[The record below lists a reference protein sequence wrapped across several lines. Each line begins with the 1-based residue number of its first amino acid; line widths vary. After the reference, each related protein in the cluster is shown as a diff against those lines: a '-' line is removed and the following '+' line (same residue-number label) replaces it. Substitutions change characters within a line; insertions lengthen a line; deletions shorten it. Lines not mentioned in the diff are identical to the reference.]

1 MNIVIEPVENGIP
14 QPPVLPSQTTPPPA
28 AVHEEDAP
36 LSELVDELFASL
48 TRSDQRRKGTDYLRG
63 LLNTPGRKSVRNMA
77 AALGGA
83 GTGQSLHHFVC
94 SSTWEW
100 SPVRRALARYTMR
113 ESPPQAWVVR
123 PLVIPKVGRHSV
135 GVSRY
140 FSADLG
146 QVVNAQRAVGVW
158 LASDRSSIPVE
169 WRLHLP
175 GRWRGTLDCGTPT
188 PAMARAET
196 LVGCAAEASLGM
208 IENWG
213 LPPRPVILD
222 LDDTDP
228 LPAFRRLCAAGL
240 RPAARIRPELA
251 LRVSDPALIGHR
263 GRTLP
268 AGLVMRAAQELRRP
282 LPSPSAGGR
291 VQWAAAVRV
300 SRPVAAPASGA
311 ASEEDLLLVGI
322 GRGGR
327 PWPQELWLV
336 RQPETHAGPAALW
349 ASGLVDGVER
359 SLVQIGDRV
368 GMRDYAGRSF
378 NGWHRHITLASVAH
392 TYRSLYPVGAGRTRP
407 AAVPATT

>member
-1 MNIVIEPVENGIP
+1 MPE
-14 QPPVLPSQTTPPPA
+14 
-28 AVHEEDAP
+28 HDP
-36 LSELVDELFASL
+36 LLGGLVDELFASL

-63 LLNTPGRKSVRNMA
+63 LLSTPGRKSVRNMA
-77 AALGGA
+77 AALGGS

-94 SSTWEW
+94 NSTWEW
-100 SPVRRALARYTMR
+100 SPVRQALARYTMR

-123 PLVIPKVGRHSV
+123 TLVIPKVGRHSV

-140 FSADLG
+140 FSPDRG
-146 QVVNAQRAVGVW
+146 HVVNAQRAVGVW
-158 LASDRSSIPVE
+158 LASERLSVPVE

-175 GRWRGTLDCGTPT
+175 GRWRGALDCGAPS
-188 PAMARAET
+188 PAMAQAET

-240 RPAARIRPELA
+240 RPAARIRRELE
-251 LRVSDPALIGHR
+251 LRVTDPALIGHR

-282 LPSPSAGGR
+282 VPSASADRR
-291 VQWAAAVRV
+291 VRWVAAVRV
-300 SRPVAAPASGA
+300 SRPSAAPLA
-311 ASEEDLLLVGI
+311 ATAPEEDLLLVGI

-336 RQPETHAGPAALW
+336 RPPETHAGPAALW
-349 ASGLVDGVER
+349 ASGLVDGVGR
-359 SLVQIGDRV
+359 SLTQIGDRV

-378 NGWHRHITLASVAH
+378 NGWHRHITLVSVAH
-392 TYRSLYPVGAGRTRP
+392 TFLALSPVGGGRVRP
-407 AAVPATT
+407 ADVPAAT

>member
-1 MNIVIEPVENGIP
+1 MNTVIKPVENEIP
-14 QPPVLPSQTTPPPA
+14 SPSAAPPPA
-28 AVHEEDAP
+28 VADDDP
-36 LSELVDELFASL
+36 LLNDLVDELFFSL
-48 TRSDQRRKGTDYLRG
+48 TRSDQRRKGMDYLRG
-63 LLNTPGRKSVRNMA
+63 LLSTPGRKSVRNMA

-158 LASDRSSIPVE
+158 LASDHLSVPVE

-175 GRWRGTLDCGTPT
+175 GRWRGSLDCGTPT
-188 PAMARAET
+188 PAMAQSET
-196 LVGCAAEASLGM
+196 LVGCAAEASLAM
-208 IENWG
+208 IESWG

-240 RPAARIRPELA
+240 RPAARIRPELP
-251 LRVSDPALIGHR
+251 LRVTDPALIGHR

-268 AGLVMRAAQELRRP
+268 AELVMRAGQELRRP
-282 LPSPSAGGR
+282 VPDPADPARRARL
-291 VQWAAAVRV
+291 VAAVRV
-300 SRPVAAPASGA
+300 TRPSTAPSATGTA
-311 ASEEDLLLVGI
+311 PEEELLLVGI

-327 PWPQELWLV
+327 PWPQELWLI
-336 RQPETHAGPAALW
+336 RPPESHAGPAALW
-349 ASGLVDGVER
+349 ASGLVDRVER
-359 SLVQIGDRV
+359 SFARFGDPV

-392 TYRSLYPVGAGRTRP
+392 TFRALSP
-407 AAVPATT
+407 AAEARARPTTVPAAT